1 MTNIRAFG
9 FVFFA
14 VFVLP
19 LSLFAQKPP
28 KPKKPEMLVY
38 GSGALAFAAALQGAK
53 SGVPTLWV
61 TENEELIPELTG
73 GGRLRI
79 DNLPHLD
86 GGIWLDLLM
95 ETGRSKAKN
104 DSLAQ
109 AIKQDINPQL
119 VKNALER
126 MLAAHPLLTVLRSQ
140 PIHAI
145 NRQKKDWQVTLG
157 NKQRFLVR
165 AVLDAGKEQRL
176 RALAGIENPA
186 ATSAGILPI
195 GEISLEH
202 SRTLV
207 ASGQSGDEVYGV
219 SLTDLLA
226 AERDNFFDLAGL
238 QGFCGDERRNIPFK
252 TAIGQALGA
261 TAAYVA
267 FFKTTADKIDVRK
280 LQTELLAY
288 GAKIVPYRDIQTGDS
303 HFNTVQ
309 RFGLSGMLQG
319 RVEDGVFLLGKAERV
334 AYKEIEPI
342 FNRLYTRSQLW
353 FADNQGEYFTWK
365 DFLSLVKFV
374 GMRGEIEKQVE
385 RDWSTKLKFDGAFDL
400 DAHVNR
406 YQFAVIL
413 ERYAPPYPTA
423 VTREGGFVR

>member
-1 MTNIRAFG
+1 MINIRAFG

-14 VFVLP
+14 VLVLP
-19 LSLFAQKPP
+19 LLLFAQKPP

-61 TENEELIPELTG
+61 TGNKGLIPELTD

-79 DNLPHLD
+79 DNFPYLD

-104 DSLAQ
+104 DSLAL
-109 AIKQDINPQL
+109 AIKQDISPQL
-119 VKNALER
+119 VKNALDR
-126 MLAAHPLLTVLRSQ
+126 MLAAHPLLTVVGSQ
-140 PIHAI
+140 PIRAI
-145 NRQKKDWQVTLG
+145 NRQKRDWQVTLG
-157 NKQRFLVR
+157 NKQRFHVR
-165 AVLDAGKEQRL
+165 TVLDAGKEQHL

-186 ATSAGILPI
+186 PQSADVVPI
-195 GEISLEH
+195 GEISLGH

-207 ASGQSGDEVYGV
+207 ASGQSGNAVYGV

-226 AERDNFFDLAGL
+226 AERDNFFDLAGVL
-238 QGFCGDERRNIPFK
+238 GLCGDDPHDIPFK
-252 TAIGQALGA
+252 AAIGQALGA

-267 FFKTTADKIDVRK
+267 FFKTTADNIDVRK
-280 LQTELLAY
+280 LQTELLTY
-288 GAKIVPYRDIQTGDS
+288 GAKIVPYRDIQTTDI
-303 HFNTVQ
+303 HFGALQ
-309 RFGLSGMLQG
+309 KFGLSGMLQG
-319 RVEDGVFLLGKAERV
+319 HVEDRIFLLCKAERV

-342 FNRLYTRSQLW
+342 FNQLYSRSQLW
-353 FADNQGEYFTWK
+353 FADNRGEYFTWK

-374 GMRGEIEKQVE
+374 GMRGEIEKQIE
-385 RDWSTKLKFDGAFDL
+385 RDWSTKLKFDGAFDP
-400 DAHVNR
+400 DAYVNR

-413 ERYAPPYPTA
+413 DRYAPPYPTA